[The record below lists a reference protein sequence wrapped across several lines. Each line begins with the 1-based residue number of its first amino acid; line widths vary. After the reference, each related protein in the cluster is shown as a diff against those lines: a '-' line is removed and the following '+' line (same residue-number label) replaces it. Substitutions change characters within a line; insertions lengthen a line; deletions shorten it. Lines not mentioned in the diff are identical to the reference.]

1 MAVKGI
7 EQWIKQDLKGK
18 DAKAHADAFK
28 DKDEDK
34 DDGSSDEHED
44 EGSMEGSH
52 LERFDSMGATGSLK
66 ELRNLLDKQV
76 CQRPRLSAVM
86 IGLV

>member
-18 DAKAHADAFK
+18 DAKAHVDALV
-28 DKDEDK
+28 DEDK

-44 EGSMEGSH
+44 EGLTH
-52 LERFDSMGATGSLK
+52 FDSLEATGSLK